1 MCSNG
6 AGAAWMH
13 ESVDRTRSGSQTP
26 PLKPRSSTRRG
37 LFRPKDPF
45 ARDVCPACVSMR
57 AAPPSRAID
66 WPRCRRHRHRRSTA
80 LRSAALHRLSQD
92 DRADGGVCHNRVPP
106 QWPAAKDQ
114 VGYSPWVAGESA
126 DPVSGPPMRSRW
138 TSPCLT
144 EFALRTDSSTMLLRS
159 RA

>member
-45 ARDVCPACVSMR
+45 RQGCL
-57 AAPPSRAID
+57 PSVRFDAGCTSESSNRL
-66 WPRCRRHRHRRSTA
+66 PRRRRHRHRRSTA

-114 VGYSPWVAGESA
+114 VGYSP
-126 DPVSGPPMRSRW
+126 
-138 TSPCLT
+138 
-144 EFALRTDSSTMLLRS
+144 
-159 RA
+159 

>member
-1 MCSNG
+1 MLERRG
-6 AGAAWMH
+6 RRRMH
-13 ESVDRTRSGSQTP
+13 ENVDRTRSGSQTP

-57 AAPPSRAID
+57 AAPASRAIG

-80 LRSAALHRLSQD
+80 LRSAALRRLSQD
-92 DRADGGVCHNRVPP
+92 DRADGGVCHNCVPP

-114 VGYSPWVAGESA
+114 VGYSPWVAGEAA
-126 DPVSGPPMRSRW
+126 DP
-138 TSPCLT
+138 
-144 EFALRTDSSTMLLRS
+144 LRTSDEIALDESVLDRV
-159 RA
+159 RATDVLIYDAAS